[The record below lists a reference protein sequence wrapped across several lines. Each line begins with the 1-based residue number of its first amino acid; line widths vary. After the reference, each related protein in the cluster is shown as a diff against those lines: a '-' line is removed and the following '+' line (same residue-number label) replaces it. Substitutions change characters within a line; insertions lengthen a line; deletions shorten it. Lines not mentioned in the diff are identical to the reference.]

1 MGPIA
6 LAVVS
11 RSTAVDAPL
20 TIKSRD
26 SAIEA
31 SQETIVPPD
40 AGKAVDRPKIPKLL
54 MGGKH

>member
-11 RSTAVDAPL
+11 RSTPVDAAL
-20 TIKSRD
+20 TIRSGD
-26 SAIEA
+26 STIEA

-40 AGKAVDRPKIPKLL
+40 AGKAVDRPKLPKLL